1 MTTTADPLILKAL
14 ATLTTEVASLRSA
27 LDIQFKRIAAMQA
40 EIDLLP
46 ASRRRRHLAMTS
58 RAQPSRAIVTAPIG
72 ESAADN

>member
-27 LDIQFKRIAAMQA
+27 LDIQFKRIAAIQA

-46 ASRRRRHLAMTS
+46 ASRRRRHLVEMPLPTVAT
-58 RAQPSRAIVTAPIG
+58 PKVGHTG
-72 ESAADN
+72 NGNGNG